1 MLSRK
6 ALWKS
11 KDYDIP
17 VEIIKHLGEVQGQ
30 YWVLVR
36 SGSAETGVPLKELR
50 FEEET
55 RSEND
60 VLLILENEE

>member
-1 MLSRK
+1 MLLKK

-17 VEIIKHLGEVQGQ
+17 VEIIKYLGEVQGQ
-30 YWVLVR
+30 HWVLVR
-36 SGSAETGVPLKELR
+36 SGSVETGVPLKELK

-55 RSEND
+55 RSESRRPGNR
-60 VLLILENEE
+60 